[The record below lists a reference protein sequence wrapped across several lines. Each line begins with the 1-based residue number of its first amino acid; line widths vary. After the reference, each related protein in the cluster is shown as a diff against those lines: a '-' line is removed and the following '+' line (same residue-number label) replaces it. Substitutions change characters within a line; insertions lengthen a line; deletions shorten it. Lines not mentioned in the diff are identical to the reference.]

1 MTFSKITLTF
11 SLIERQALAWQE
23 QACQSVADRPH
34 TLSQGHSA
42 SLELELGLGL
52 VAGAEGKGEEDGAD
66 ADARAP
72 IATLSSPPTR
82 LLLQPASL
90 TQKLNVILKVD
101 NDALH

>member
-66 ADARAP
+66 ARAP
-72 IATLSSPPTR
+72 ITTLSSPPTR

-90 TQKLNVILKVD
+90 PQKLNAILKVD
-101 NDALH
+101 NDVLH

>member
-42 SLELELGLGL
+42 SLELELGL
-52 VAGAEGKGEEDGAD
+52 VAGAGGKGEEDG

-90 TQKLNVILKVD
+90 PQKLNVILKVD